1 MRIAVLPFC
10 TAEGVSPAIGRQLA
24 AYWSDTLRGTTG
36 AEISSLNLTAP
47 LQDQPGR
54 TALVNLG
61 DALMETEQMAPIFEQ
76 VHVDLIM
83 DGLLKRDGEQ
93 HHLTVRFT
101 IRDPAAEQRKE
112 ELTFDNTTLF
122 ESLFKVLE
130 MLTEEG
136 GLQLPEGMN
145 VANAFGTAI
154 PEGFLSFLEGHDAL
168 YYVRLTNG
176 QVAQE
181 FDPAPA
187 LGLMLKAVEL
197 DPDFENAFVSVMEL
211 SRMCAQFRIGKFVN
225 LEDAL
230 KKLTALA
237 PDDYRPWYMLADI
250 HMTIGE
256 SAEASIYYERAIE
269 VEPNEPAIYTRL
281 GISQLNQGMPANAER
296 NFRKALEK
304 EGEEKPSLDMLA
316 SVLAQTGRMHEI
328 PALWKER
335 IDAVPLEPTFHAKYG
350 FALMQ
355 SGREAEGEK
364 AFDHALEVLEDS
376 TAVKRYYAPI
386 LVQKGEYDRAM
397 DFYEDC
403 LDVMPTDVPLMM
415 EYARTLDKA
424 GRDFEVPPVLRNV
437 LSTNPEPNVRA
448 EVLGWL
454 IELEQPKRA
463 EAVQAASDKAQN
475 GDFEGALREL
485 KPLKNWLGEYWK
497 MWAVL
502 AQCYNQLGDYAEAE
516 DAAGRL
522 VNLMPGYEPAYGE
535 LMHAL
540 SGQGE
545 HEKAYNAMKWA
556 AMNMPQSLPIHLNF
570 GLAAKHAGHDDEA
583 RTLAK
588 QIREAL
594 GATNEQVEP
603 VLAEMEA

>member
-61 DALMETEQMAPIFEQ
+61 DALLETEQMLPIFDQ
-76 VHVDLIM
+76 VQVDLIM
-83 DGLLKRDGEQ
+83 DGLLKREGEGY
-93 HHLTVRFT
+93 HLTVRFT
-101 IRDPAAEQRKE
+101 NRDPAAEQRKE

-122 ESLFKVLE
+122 KSVFKVLE
-130 MLTEEG
+130 MLAEEG
-136 GLQLPEGMN
+136 GLQLPEGLN
-145 VANAFGTAI
+145 VSNAFGTQI
-154 PEGFLSFLEGHDAL
+154 PEAFLSFLEGHDAF

-176 QVAQE
+176 MVAQE

-187 LGLMLKAVEL
+187 LGLMLKSVEL
-197 DPDFENAFVSVMEL
+197 DTDFDNAFVSVMEL
-211 SRMCAQFRIGKFVN
+211 CRMCAQYRIGKFVI

-230 KKLTALA
+230 KKLTTLA

-250 HMTIGE
+250 HMSIGE
-256 SAEASIYYERAIE
+256 AAEASIYYERAIE

-304 EGEEKPSLDMLA
+304 EGDDKPSLDMLA

-335 IDAVPLEPTFHAKYG
+335 IDALPNEPTFHAKYG

-355 SGREAEGEK
+355 SGREDEGEK

-448 EVLGWL
+448 EALGWL

-475 GDFEGALREL
+475 GDFEGAVRDL

-540 SGQGE
+540 SGQNE

-570 GLAAKHAGHDDEA
+570 GLAAKHAGHEDEA
-583 RTLAK
+583 RNLAK

-594 GATNEQVEP
+594 GAPNDQVEP
-603 VLAEMEA
+603 VLREMEA